1 MPIRVN
7 LLAEALAAEDMRR
20 RDPVKRTLIG
30 GTLVIALVLVWS
42 SSLLLK
48 NMLAKKDLEQVQG
61 EIDDRTNAYAV
72 VTSNLNKINDIEK
85 KVSSLQ
91 QLSNARFLQGN
102 VLNALQTIYV
112 PNVQLMRLQVAQIY
126 DVVQAALPVRNAYG
140 IVSAGHGGSST
151 ERITVLLDA
160 KDNSSNPGDQVNKF
174 KDAIGQ
180 QSFFQSNL
188 TTNDGVRLSNLS
200 APQSTTDGKP
210 FVLFSVE
217 CRFKPQIR

>member
-1 MPIRVN
+1 

-20 RDPVKRTLIG
+20 RDPVKRAIIG

-72 VTSNLNKINDIEK
+72 VTANLNKISDIQK
-85 KVSSLQ
+85 KVTSLQ
-91 QLSNARFLQGN
+91 QLSSARFLQGN
-102 VLNALQTIYV
+102 VLNALQAVYV
-112 PNVQLMRLQVAQIY
+112 PGVQLTRLQVAQNY
-126 DVVQAALPVRNAYG
+126 DIVQAALPVRNNFGLVA
-140 IVSAGHGGSST
+140 AGHPGSST
-151 ERITVLLDA
+151 ERITVSLDA
-160 KDNSSNPGDQVNKF
+160 KDNGSNPGDQVNKF

-180 QSFFQSNL
+180 QSFFQANL

-200 APQSTTDGKP
+200 APQSTADGKP
-210 FVLFSVE
+210 FVLFTIE
-217 CRFKPQIR
+217 CRFKTQTR

>member
-30 GTLVIALVLVWS
+30 GTFVIALVLVWS

-48 NMLAKKDLEQVQG
+48 NIVAKKDLEQVQG
-61 EIDDRTNAYAV
+61 EIEDRTNAYAV
-72 VTSNLNKINDIEK
+72 VTGNLNKISDLQRK
-85 KVSSLQ
+85 TSSLQ
-91 QLSNARFLQGN
+91 QLSSARFLQGN
-102 VLNALQTIYV
+102 VLNAIQTLYV
-112 PNVQLMRLQVAQIY
+112 PNVQLMRLKVAQEY
-126 DVVQAALPVRNAYG
+126 DIVPAALPVRNNYG
-140 IVSAGHGGSST
+140 LVSAGHPGSNT
-151 ERITVLLDA
+151 ERITVSLDA

-180 QSFFQSNL
+180 QPFFQANL

-200 APQSTTDGKP
+200 APQTTADGKP
-210 FVLFSVE
+210 FVMFTIE
-217 CRFKPQIR
+217 CRFKTQTR